1 MPIEKLNDEFGI
13 PGQLEFIEG
22 QGNLTLVHIKNKH
35 ANAIISLYAGQVLS
49 FKPVDQ
55 QADLLFLSEA
65 AYFQE
70 GKAIKGGVP
79 VCWPWFGP
87 DPEDLGRAAHGFVR
101 NRNWKVT
108 SSQTLENGSNR
119 ITLGL
124 DSNDE
129 TLKIW
134 PHAFALRIQITVGHS
149 LDIRLSTTNK
159 DHQAFDIT
167 QALHTYFRVGNIT
180 QTQVSGLEGLNYL
193 DKVDNF
199 ASKTQDGQI
208 QVSSE
213 VDRIYTG
220 VTENIIINDTALNRR
235 IRIAAEGSNS
245 AVVWNP
251 WSDIAASMGDLL
263 DEEYQSML
271 CVETSNAGPDI
282 VSIAP
287 GTTFSLQA
295 RYTIE

>member
-1 MPIEKLNDEFGI
+1 MPIDKLNHEFGI

-22 QGNLTLVHIKNKH
+22 QGNLTLAHIKNEH

-49 FKPVDQ
+49 FKPANQ

-87 DPEDLGRAAHGFVR
+87 DPEDKGRAAHGFVR
-101 NRNWKVT
+101 NRLWQV
-108 SSQTLENGSNR
+108 SSSETLDNGSTQ

-124 DSNDE
+124 DSNDD

-134 PHAFALRIQITVGHS
+134 PHTFELRIQITVGHS
-149 LDIRLSTTNK
+149 LDICLSTTNK
-159 DHQAFDIT
+159 DNQAFEIT
-167 QALHTYFRVGNIT
+167 QALHTYFRVGDIS
-180 QTQVSGLEGLNYL
+180 QARVLGLEGVNYL

-199 ASKTQDGQI
+199 ARKTQQGEI
-208 QVSSE
+208 TVNAE

-220 VTENIIINDTALNRR
+220 VTENILISDKALNRR
-235 IRIAAEGSNS
+235 IRIATAGSNS

-251 WSDIAASMGDLL
+251 WSEIAASMGDLL

-271 CVETSNAGPDI
+271 CVETTNAGPDI
-282 VSIAP
+282 VSIAA
-287 GTTFSLQA
+287 GDTFSLEA
-295 RYTIE
+295 RYSVD